1 ANCVT
6 PDATIWQDT
15 WASCQATPSPNLAN
29 GTSHWIQYDF
39 GVVRRLSKT
48 WIWNANDPAKLSEG
62 FRRVK
67 VDYSVDGRNWTSW
80 GEMEFPQ
87 AQGAAIYGGF
97 SGPDLVG
104 IEARYV
110 LFTAVSNY
118 GSSSCYGL
126 AEVKFNLLP
135 TTFGDYES
143 TACVNLVA
151 ITEIEVE
158 GVEETEAFVTWTDT
172 NPTGT
177 YYIAEYRVVGGDWL
191 PISVTEEKE
200 IDFLNLSP
208 GTTYEFRIGVRC
220 GTQTV
225 FSEVQTFTTPG
236 IATDLEVIE
245 GESGILSL
253 FPNPASSQLVLE
265 YATDSSSEVYL
276 VIMNLQ
282 GQVLEEDERRIQ
294 SGVNRISILLGD
306 LPQGI
311 YLLSVMN
318 EESGERS
325 VNKFIKL

>member
-1 ANCVT
+1 MNKILKHISFFLLLILAGNLALAQANCVT

-143 TACVNLVA
+143 TA
-151 ITEIEVE
+151 
-158 GVEETEAFVTWTDT
+158 
-172 NPTGT
+172 
-177 YYIAEYRVVGGDWL
+177 
-191 PISVTEEKE
+191 
-200 IDFLNLSP
+200 
-208 GTTYEFRIGVRC
+208 
-220 GTQTV
+220 
-225 FSEVQTFTTPG
+225 
-236 IATDLEVIE
+236 
-245 GESGILSL
+245 
-253 FPNPASSQLVLE
+253 
-265 YATDSSSEVYL
+265 
-276 VIMNLQ
+276 
-282 GQVLEEDERRIQ
+282 
-294 SGVNRISILLGD
+294 
-306 LPQGI
+306 
-311 YLLSVMN
+311 
-318 EESGERS
+318 
-325 VNKFIKL
+325 